1 MNDRQSSKSTLTSLD
16 PSDDEKRNKEAAMSL
31 DSDVKSNI
39 LTPKGMRVSKHKQIC
54 TAYSNLLESGKF
66 ADLELVCRNKK
77 FGVHRVILASQSSV
91 FAAQLYGRLKESQE
105 DVIEVSDEYD
115 PDIFMTFL
123 RCCLISS
130 LTPTPFSFLDEQDF
144 DMATLMGMIKTWSTG
159 GAAIQ
164 GYLMS
169 RYCDLVPSFSEFV
182 KAKEFLTMNE
192 NVLIELL
199 KLDQL
204 CLEESEVLQAVI
216 SWGKNQI
223 KTGNSNSTTTPP
235 LKEVIA
241 TCMRYVRFELIDTKF
256 IVKDVIPQNLISPDR
271 FVEIMQRKY
280 SDECPA
286 PRRSASFLAWRG
298 KRGNLKTTASY
309 ATIMNT
315 YAASRIK
322 IHRFDDKK
330 QGVFYFIGTSGL
342 KTSWT
347 NPCKGGWMTVQ
358 LSSSGGASRHC
369 ICDRRKWGTG
379 AVENSYGS
387 SPTWISFDLKDYQ
400 VVPRSYYVH
409 QDQDHFLRN
418 WKFEVSNDNVRWI
431 VLSNHTNDATIT
443 NDNRFGHFKVQ
454 CGRPYR
460 YFKIHVTGPSHKGQP
475 SFDLTQVVFVYLLTL
490 SCYLDVSVRRQHCA

>member
-123 RCCLISS
+123 RFLYTGEISLHMNNIKGL
-130 LTPTPFSFLDEQDF
+130 LTLADFYRVPALHRACFCFLDEQDF

-286 PRRSASFLAWRG
+286 PRRSASFLA
-298 KRGNLKTTASY
+298 
-309 ATIMNT
+309 
-315 YAASRIK
+315 
-322 IHRFDDKK
+322 FDDKK

-347 NPCKGGWMTVQ
+347 NPCKAGWMTVQ

-369 ICDRRKWGTG
+369 ICDRKWGTG

-475 SFDLTQVVFVYLLTL
+475 SFDLTQVELFGRVIPPKKKT
-490 SCYLDVSVRRQHCA
+490 RE